1 MKNSNINYFFSVSS
15 EYRFDVDETISKL
28 LLLEN
33 LLKLGKL
40 KEREKTTAYDDALF
54 LFDHYKKSVPNGF
67 DFNSKSSEESERI
80 YADFK
85 LKLLQEQDSVSD
97 DLEEELITIFNKNR
111 NFNFF
116 LFNEFTVVKTLV
128 HWIKGKNTKG
138 TAYCPFNNII
148 NAEAELSKDDVTV
161 DAPIFG
167 DNCEFL
173 IKALI
178 YMLIGDVNKVKNY
191 FTSFEELINT
201 HDPQREFSEYDFGFS
216 CLPIAYKV
224 GPAKRNVEDIYVE
237 EMLNRV
243 KGHFAVI
250 VPMRL
255 SISSLRQDLELREKI
270 TESNRLKAVISLPA
284 GFLVGTAIYTQAL
297 VFDAVDSQ
305 HESVSFLDL
314 RDKDYIEVG
323 KSGRKL
329 VNLNLKAKE
338 EIEKVL
344 NDEDGNS
351 SIKVDLSE
359 IKNNENSFDIGRYL
373 AARESAKSLEGI
385 ETVNLEDVVEIYRAQ
400 ASVKD
405 SDGDKYYEISASD
418 INSLGIIETP
428 KKEIV
433 LKKNNRALKSLVH
446 KGDIVLAIKGAAGKV
461 GLVENDHDNW
471 LAGQSFVILRLKDKA
486 WTPEFLFWQLNS
498 KRIKKQLGL
507 LSTGGFIQLLKISDV
522 KGLKLI
528 PPTTEVLQKV
538 HDANV
543 RRSEIL
549 QKIKDLQAELASL
562 DEII

>member
-15 EYRFDVDETISKL
+15 EYRFDVEETISKL

-40 KEREKTTAYDDALF
+40 KEREKTTAYDDVRF
-54 LFDHYKKSVPNGF
+54 LFDHYKKIVPNGF

-85 LKLLQEQDSVSD
+85 LKLLQEQDSASD

-148 NAEAELSKDDVTV
+148 NAEAELSKDEISV
-161 DAPIFG
+161 DAPSFG

-178 YMLIGDVNKVKNY
+178 YMLIGNVKNVRNF
-191 FTSFEELINT
+191 FTSFEEQIKSHNST
-201 HDPQREFSEYDFGFS
+201 KEGAEYGFGFS
-216 CLPIAYKV
+216 CLPMGFKV
-224 GPAKRNVEDIYVE
+224 GPTKRFVDAMFVED
-237 EMLNRV
+237 MLNRV
-243 KGHFAVI
+243 NGRFAVI

-255 SISSLRQDLELREKI
+255 SIGGLRQELELREKI
-270 TESNRLKAVISLPA
+270 SDSGRLKAVISLPA

-297 VFDAVDSQ
+297 VFDADNSQ
-305 HESVSFLDL
+305 HERVSFLDL
-314 RDKDYIEVG
+314 RDREYIEAG

-329 VNLNLKAKE
+329 VNLNLKARA
-338 EIEKVL
+338 EIENVL
-344 NDEDGNS
+344 ADKEITS
-351 SIKVDLSE
+351 SIKVSLSE
-359 IKNNENSFDIGRYL
+359 IKNNENSLDIGRYI
-373 AARESAKSLEGI
+373 AARESAKSLDGI

-418 INSLGIIETP
+418 INPLGIIETP
-428 KKEIV
+428 KKVIV
-433 LKKNNRALKSLVH
+433 LKKDNRALKNLVH
-446 KGDIVLAIKGAAGKV
+446 KGDIVLAIKGSTGKV
-461 GLVENDHDNW
+461 GLVEAEHDNW
-471 LAGQSFVILRLKDKA
+471 LAGQSFVIIRLKDKA

-528 PPTTEVLQKV
+528 PPTTEILQKV
-538 HDANV
+538 HDANI

>member
-1 MKNSNINYFFSVSS
+1 MKTSNINYFFSVSS
-15 EYRFDVDETISKL
+15 EYRFDVEETISKL

-40 KEREKTTAYDDALF
+40 KEREKTTAYDDVRF
-54 LFDHYKKSVPNGF
+54 LFDHYKKIVPNGF

-85 LKLLQEQDSVSD
+85 LKLLQEQDSASD

-128 HWIKGKNTKG
+128 HWIKGKDTKG

-148 NAEAELSKDDVTV
+148 NAEAELSKDEISV
-161 DAPIFG
+161 DAPSFG

-173 IKALI
+173 IKDLI
-178 YMLIGDVNKVKNY
+178 YMLIGNVNKVNNY

-201 HDPQREFSEYDFGFS
+201 PDPQREFSEYDFGFS

-243 KGHFAVI
+243 KGRFAVI

-270 TESNRLKAVISLPA
+270 TESKRLKAVISLPA

-305 HESVSFLDL
+305 NERVSFLDL
-314 RDKDYIEVG
+314 KSKDYIEDG

-329 VNLNLKAKE
+329 VNLNIKSKE

-344 NDEDGNS
+344 NDENGNS
-351 SIKVDLSE
+351 SIKVGLSE
-359 IKNNENSFDIGRYL
+359 IKNNENSFDIGRYI
-373 AARESAKSLEGI
+373 AARESAKSLDGI

-400 ASVKD
+400 SSVKD

-418 INSLGIIETP
+418 INPLGIIETP

-433 LKKNNRALKSLVH
+433 LKKDNRALKNLVH
-446 KGDIVLAIKGAAGKV
+446 KGDIVLAIKGSTGKV
-461 GLVENDHDNW
+461 GLVEAEHDNW

-528 PPTTEVLQKV
+528 PPTTEILQKV
-538 HDANV
+538 HDANI

-549 QKIKDLQAELASL
+549 QKIKELQAELASL

>member
-15 EYRFDVDETISKL
+15 EYRFDVEDTISKL

-40 KEREKTTAYDDALF
+40 QEREKTTAYDDVCF
-54 LFDHYKKSVPNGF
+54 LYKYYKLTVPNGF
-67 DFNSKSSEESERI
+67 GFNSKSSEDSERI

-85 LKLLQEQDSVSD
+85 LKLLQEQDTVSD

-111 NFNFF
+111 KFNFF

-128 HWIKGKNTKG
+128 YWIKGKNTKG

-148 NAEAELSKDDVTV
+148 NAEAELSKDEISV
-161 DAPIFG
+161 DAPILG

-178 YMLIGDVNKVKNY
+178 YMLIGNVNKVNNY

-201 HDPQREFSEYDFGFS
+201 RDPQREFSEYDFGFS

-224 GPAKRNVEDIYVE
+224 GSAKRNVEDIYVE

-243 KGHFAVI
+243 KGRFAVI

-255 SISSLRQDLELREKI
+255 SISSIRQDLVLREKI
-270 TESNRLKAVISLPA
+270 TESKRLKAVISLPA

-297 VFDAVDSQ
+297 VFDSADSN

-314 RDKDYIEVG
+314 KSKDYIEEG

-329 VNLNLKAKE
+329 VNLNLKAKD
-338 EIEKVL
+338 EIENVL
-344 NDEDGNS
+344 ADKKNTS
-351 SIKVDLSE
+351 SIKVSLSE
-359 IKNNENSFDIGRYL
+359 IKNNENSFDIGRYI

-385 ETVNLEDVVEIYRAQ
+385 ETVNLENVVEIYRAQ

-418 INSLGIIETP
+418 INPLGIIETP

-433 LKKNNRALKSLVH
+433 LNKDNRALKNLVH
-446 KGDIVLAIKGAAGKV
+446 KGDIVLAIKGSTGKV
-461 GLVENDHDNW
+461 GLVEAEHDNW

-528 PPTTEVLQKV
+528 PPTTEILQKV
-538 HDANV
+538 HDANI

-549 QKIKDLQAELASL
+549 QKIKALQAELASL

>member
-1 MKNSNINYFFSVSS
+1 MKNSNLNYFFSVSS
-15 EYRFDVDETISKL
+15 EYRFDVEDTISKL

-40 KEREKTTAYDDALF
+40 KEREKTTAYDDVRF
-54 LFDHYKKSVPNGF
+54 LFDHYKKIVPNGF
-67 DFNSKSSEESERI
+67 DFNSKSNEESDRI

-85 LKLLQEQDSVSD
+85 LKLIQEQDTVSD

-128 HWIKGKNTKG
+128 HWIKANNTKG

-148 NAEAELSKDDVTV
+148 NAEAELSKDEVTV

-167 DNCEFL
+167 RDCEFL
-173 IKALI
+173 TKALI
-178 YMLIGDVNKVKNY
+178 YMLIGNINNVKNY
-191 FTSFEELINT
+191 IASFEELINIT
-201 HDPQREFSEYDFGFS
+201 DSQRELSEYDFGFS
-216 CLPIAYKV
+216 CLPIGSKV
-224 GPAKRNVEDIYVE
+224 GPTKRNVEDIYFE
-237 EMLNRV
+237 NMLNRV
-243 KGHFAVI
+243 NGRFAVI

-255 SISSLRQDLELREKI
+255 SISSLRQDLELRDKI
-270 TESNRLKAVISLPA
+270 SASKRLKAVISLPA

-297 VFDAVDSQ
+297 VFDAVNSH

-329 VNLNLKAKE
+329 VNLNLKAKTE
-338 EIEKVL
+338 LEKVL
-344 NDEDGNS
+344 NDEEGNL
-351 SIKVDLSE
+351 SIKVALSE
-359 IKNNENSFDIGRYL
+359 IKNNENSFDIGRYI

-405 SDGDKYYEISASD
+405 TEGDKYYEISASD

-428 KKEIV
+428 KKE
-433 LKKNNRALKSLVH
+433 LSLNKENKALKNLVH

-461 GLVENDHDNW
+461 GLVEADHDNW
-471 LAGQSFVILRLKDKA
+471 LAGQSFVILRLKDKS

-528 PPTTEVLQKV
+528 PPTTEILQKV
-538 HDANV
+538 HDANI
-543 RRSEIL
+543 RRSEIV
-549 QKIKDLQAELASL
+549 QKIKDLQAELACL

>member
-1 MKNSNINYFFSVSS
+1 MKTSNINYFFSVSS
-15 EYRFDVDETISKL
+15 EYRFDVEDTISKL

-40 KEREKTTAYDDALF
+40 QEREKTTAYDDVCF
-54 LFDHYKKSVPNGF
+54 LYKYYKLTVPNGF
-67 DFNSKSSEESERI
+67 GFNSKSSEDSERI

-85 LKLLQEQDSVSD
+85 LKLLQEQDTVSD

-148 NAEAELSKDDVTV
+148 NAEAELSKDEISV

-178 YMLIGDVNKVKNY
+178 YMLIGNVNKVNNY

-201 HDPQREFSEYDFGFS
+201 PDPQREFSEYDFGFS

-224 GPAKRNVEDIYVE
+224 GSAKRNVEDIYVE

-243 KGHFAVI
+243 KGRFAVI

-255 SISSLRQDLELREKI
+255 SISSIRQDLVLREKI
-270 TESNRLKAVISLPA
+270 TESKRLKAVISLPA

-297 VFDAVDSQ
+297 VFDSADSN

-314 RDKDYIEVG
+314 KSKDYIEEG

-329 VNLNLKAKE
+329 VNLNLKAKD
-338 EIEKVL
+338 EIENVL
-344 NDEDGNS
+344 ADKKNTS
-351 SIKVDLSE
+351 SIKVSLSE
-359 IKNNENSFDIGRYL
+359 IKNNENSFDIGRYI

-385 ETVNLEDVVEIYRAQ
+385 ETVNLDDVVEIYRAQ

-405 SDGDKYYEISASD
+405 SDGDKYFEISASD
-418 INSLGIIETP
+418 INPLGIIETP

-433 LKKNNRALKSLVH
+433 LKKDNRALKSLVH

-461 GLVENDHDNW
+461 GLVETEHDNW

-528 PPTTEVLQKV
+528 PPTKEILQQV
-538 HDANV
+538 HDANI

-549 QKIKDLQAELASL
+549 QKIKELQAELASL

>member
-1 MKNSNINYFFSVSS
+1 MKTSNINYFFSVSS
-15 EYRFDVDETISKL
+15 EYRFDVEETISKL

-40 KEREKTTAYDDALF
+40 KEREKTTAYDDVRF

-67 DFNSKSSEESERI
+67 VFNSKSSEESYRI

-85 LKLLQEQDSVSD
+85 LKLLQEQDSASD

-148 NAEAELSKDDVTV
+148 NAEAELSKDEITV

-178 YMLIGDVNKVKNY
+178 YMLIGKVNNVKNY

-201 HDPQREFSEYDFGFS
+201 PDPQREFSEYEFGFS

-237 EMLNRV
+237 DMLNRV
-243 KGHFAVI
+243 KGRFAVI

-270 TESNRLKAVISLPA
+270 TESKRLKAVISLPA

-297 VFDAVDSQ
+297 VFDADDSI
-305 HESVSFLDL
+305 HEDVSFLDL
-314 RDKDYIEVG
+314 KSKDYIEEG

-329 VNLNLKAKE
+329 VNLNFKAKD

-351 SIKVDLSE
+351 SIKVSLSE
-359 IKNNENSFDIGRYL
+359 IKHNENSFDIGRYL

-433 LKKNNRALKSLVH
+433 LKKDNRALKSLVH

-461 GLVENDHDNW
+461 GLVESEHDNW
-471 LAGQSFVILRLKDKA
+471 LAGQSFVILRLKDKSC
-486 WTPEFLFWQLNS
+486 TPEFLFWQLNS

-528 PPTTEVLQKV
+528 PPTTEILQKV
-538 HDANV
+538 HDANL

>member
-15 EYRFDVDETISKL
+15 EYRFDVEETISKL

-40 KEREKTTAYDDALF
+40 KESEKTTAYDDVCF
-54 LFDHYKKSVPNGF
+54 LYKYYKLTVPNGF
-67 DFNSKSSEESERI
+67 GFNSKSSEDSERI

-85 LKLLQEQDSVSD
+85 LKLLQEQDTVSD

-111 NFNFF
+111 KFNFF

-128 HWIKGKNTKG
+128 YWIKGKNTKG

-148 NAEAELSKDDVTV
+148 NAEAELSKDEISV

-178 YMLIGDVNKVKNY
+178 YMLIGNVNKVNNY

-201 HDPQREFSEYDFGFS
+201 PDPQREFSEYDFGFS

-224 GPAKRNVEDIYVE
+224 GSAKRNVEDIYVE

-243 KGHFAVI
+243 KGRFAVI

-255 SISSLRQDLELREKI
+255 SISSIRQDLVLREKI
-270 TESNRLKAVISLPA
+270 TESKRLKAVISLPA

-297 VFDAVDSQ
+297 VFDSADSN

-314 RDKDYIEVG
+314 KSKDYIEEG

-329 VNLNLKAKE
+329 VNLNLKAKD
-338 EIEKVL
+338 EIENVL
-344 NDEDGNS
+344 ADKKNTS
-351 SIKVDLSE
+351 SIKVSLSE
-359 IKNNENSFDIGRYL
+359 IKNNENSFDIGRYI

-385 ETVNLEDVVEIYRAQ
+385 ETVNLDDVVEIYRAQ

-405 SDGDKYYEISASD
+405 SDGDKYFEISASD
-418 INSLGIIETP
+418 INPLGIIETP

-433 LKKNNRALKSLVH
+433 LKKDNRALKSLVH

-461 GLVENDHDNW
+461 GLVETEHDNW

-528 PPTTEVLQKV
+528 PPTKEILQKV
-538 HDANV
+538 HDANL

-549 QKIKDLQAELASL
+549 QKIKDLQSELASL